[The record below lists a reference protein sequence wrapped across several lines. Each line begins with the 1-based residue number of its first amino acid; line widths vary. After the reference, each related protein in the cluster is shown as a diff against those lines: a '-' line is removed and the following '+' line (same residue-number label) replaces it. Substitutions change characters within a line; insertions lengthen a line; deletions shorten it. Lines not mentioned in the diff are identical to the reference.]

1 VVLVRGLGVISRD
14 WIAGVTHGPIAVYWP
29 LGAAPNEVTLS
40 ESGDGLVRHLHDGD
54 SVRLE
59 LPDGLTGP
67 ARILSIR
74 AGAAPSLEPMDVPAP
89 SLPVMR

>member
-1 VVLVRGLGVISRD
+1 MLLVRGVGVIICD
-14 WIAGVTHGPIAVYWP
+14 WIACVTQQPIAIHWP

-74 AGAAPSLEPMDVPAP
+74 AGAAPSLQPMDVPAP